1 MSIAVR
7 KPRRID
13 IGSIRREQI
22 VEAAVGVIAA
32 QGLQSLS
39 LSEIEKR
46 AGMSRGQLTYYF
58 KTKEDIL
65 LAVFDRL
72 LARMC
77 VDAGTDPDNP
87 RSWMPG
93 WEEMVRVILT
103 NILER
108 PAPHPEFHCLQ
119 FTFLAQIGHRGD
131 FRRRLARLYEE
142 WRGHLAEQL
151 ARELRRRPPTRRVSA
166 RNLATL
172 IQAIFHGLAVQSAA
186 DPEAFDHNEMVDLCL
201 EVVGSYLW
209 GGTAPDGRR
218 PARNARS

>member
-1 MSIAVR
+1 MATAVR
-7 KPRRID
+7 KRRRID
-13 IGSIRREQI
+13 IARIRREEI
-22 VEAAVGVIAA
+22 VEAAVAVIAA
-32 QGLQSLS
+32 QGLQGLS

-58 KTKEDIL
+58 KTKEEIL

-77 VDAGTDPDNP
+77 VEAGTDPDNP

-93 WEEMVRVILT
+93 WEHMIRAILT
-103 NILER
+103 NILEGS
-108 PAPHPEFHCLQ
+108 APHPEFHCLQ

-131 FRRRLARLYEE
+131 FRRRLASLYEE

-151 ARELRRRPPTRRVSA
+151 ARELRRRPPVRRVSA

-172 IQAIFHGLAVQSAA
+172 IQGIFHGLAVQAAA
-186 DPEAFDHNEMVDLCL
+186 DPEAFDHKAMVRLCL
-201 EVVGSYLW
+201 DVVGSYL
-209 GGTAPDGRR
+209 GGGAARDGRR
-218 PARNARS
+218 PR